1 MIAKLFGGNGL
12 LYHLRAGLTRWL
24 GLPASPPKLAQGFRR
39 LPIAHRALH
48 DSNKR
53 RPENSTE
60 AMRAALEAGY
70 AIEIDV
76 QGSADGK
83 AMVFHDAKLR
93 RLTGVVGLVIDHT
106 AEELGRI
113 PLRDSDECIPTL
125 EQVLALVS
133 GRTPL
138 LIEIKDQTGC
148 MGQTDGRLETAVAAA
163 LQGYQ
168 GPVAVMSFNPHA
180 VATMTRLAPHIPRG
194 ITTSAYVPSDWAPLS
209 PERCDEL
216 REIADYDRVGASF
229 ISHEA
234 ADLDRPRVA
243 ELKAKGA
250 TILTWTIYDA
260 EMEAKARAVADNVTF
275 EGYLAAKPS

>member
-1 MIAKLFGGNGL
+1 MNPSAELV
-12 LYHLRAGLTRWL
+12 
-24 GLPASPPKLAQGFRR
+24 R
-39 LPIAHRALH
+39 LPFAHRALH
-48 DSNKR
+48 DRKQR
-53 RPENSTE
+53 RPENSP
-60 AMRAALEAGY
+60 AAIQAASDAGY
-70 AIEIDV
+70 GIEIDV
-76 QGSADGK
+76 QGTADGK
-83 AMVFHDAKLR
+83 AVVFHDEWME
-93 RLTGVVGLVIDHT
+93 RLTDATGLVKNYT
-106 AEELGRI
+106 AVELGQIR
-113 PLRDSDECIPTL
+113 LSDCDDAIPTL
-125 EQVLALVS
+125 DQVLAQVA
-133 GRTPL
+133 GRVPL
-138 LIEIKDQTGC
+138 LIEIKDQTDC
-148 MGQTDGRLETAVAAA
+148 MGETDGRLETAVAKA
-163 LQGYQ
+163 LKGYS

-180 VATMTRLAPHIPRG
+180 VANMARLAPLIPRG
-194 ITTSAYVPSDWAPLS
+194 LTTAAYDHAGWAPLS